1 MGNNQYKGFAY
12 TKGSDKPTVVYGTSP
27 EDILAKLKSYNIAR
41 MEQDKFMKCNIGSLN
56 VETSKYGDYHRYE
69 VATGKDISPIYLQ
82 IPPLGENEFR
92 KVVADLDAADAKFNS
107 HKKRWYIT
115 PDQDLQKFQAI
126 CNQFSN
132 ENIKDT
138 TQQTPK
144 KEFSDFLAEIEFEMS
159 LPKVPFQI
167 EGLEIQYAVK
177 MENQQTVIIPESAI
191 NMWKVNG
198 SMNEFLD
205 RLNEKAVEQLQ
216 QISSDLEQIDPEQI
230 VDESEYS
237 ISTSKDSADNRC
249 TIWFNDGREPIN
261 FHGDEYGLHFPTMEA
276 DAVAEFVA
284 EYFRQQDHPELSM
297 QMEYSKGDWIDCYVP
312 LRLQDSSPNQ
322 PIYVENVRHIVGRV
336 QNVQSIQAQEGVPG
350 AGIDGKSYEIWHGDG
365 STETIRSDE
374 IYASDQARVLL
385 RAAADELTGVQFDLL
400 ADRRLSAAQME
411 EIRFG
416 FKDGLSVEQ
425 VALYANPNMTPA
437 EMDLCRIGLTNG
449 LEYAELS
456 RLLKETKELSW
467 TDSRNRLN
475 EVIKEHGVI
484 EKART
489 VAHEAGLA
497 FSENM
502 TPEEIDPYVYDG
514 SMSAEDYMKMLD
526 RVEKDAAV
534 NSAAE
539 PTVTIVWSE
548 SDRLR
553 EGETMPLSRANEL
566 FAKLDKENIDNPYYL
581 KTKFRIDYVMDG
593 ESKHYDGRQ
602 DLGDGDGSL
611 VEHIER
617 FHAGYLNN
625 EEWNDHILRN
635 DGQAALEADREM
647 RTRVLNEFVPYLKLH
662 SNLAEM
668 EQTAGEVLKSYVSE
682 CRGLI
687 NQGDYNL
694 PPVPQL
700 AELDFEAYKEH
711 VREEVAQ
718 EAAVAGMTV
727 DEYAANGYEPY
738 AAPEQEAEQTS
749 DFYGMSEIQLHIAE
763 HIQENFVKGFVSIE
777 PVGDDKIRITD
788 LTGESMNLA
797 MTQSGGIID
806 ADTNKIYG
814 YAKEGYRPPAAP
826 EQEVAQEAAQTV
838 DFYGIKV
845 PLENGMRVITMDAIY
860 HVNEQGIE
868 KPDFS
873 SCVFRGI
880 DFPSFFPTS
889 DVNFANSK
897 FYQCRL
903 IDFDMS
909 QSNFQGASLQETY
922 LKDVVLEQ
930 CDFSKA
936 SLENVRIRSSE
947 LTRVNF
953 SETTMNYTYFEN
965 CGIAENDFNMAK
977 MDCVHVYDSCDITDD
992 QKNLDTVTYTISG
1005 ADPAEIEKMK
1015 DKVMWRL
1022 SGSEI
1027 KYERKEELSRLY
1039 EKESSDPDTQE
1050 WREDLTYEESELVKS
1065 WDKQR
1070 HMLSDVLLEKQHR
1083 QEHYKERYN
1092 NMAAQSEERRSVV
1105 NQLHEKQ
1112 KMVSASAEA
1121 PAREDRIKKADAI
1134 AK

>member
-12 TKGSDKPTVVYGTSP
+12 TKGSDKPTVVYGASSD
-27 EDILAKLKSYNIAR
+27 DILAKLNSYNIAR
-41 MEQDKFMKCNIGSLN
+41 TEQDKFMKCNIGSLN
-56 VETSKYGDYHRYE
+56 TETSKYEDYHRYE

-82 IPPLGENEFR
+82 IPPLGDNQFR
-92 KVVADLDAADAKFNS
+92 KVIADLDAADAKFNS
-107 HKKRWYIT
+107 YKKRWYIT
-115 PDQDLQKFQAI
+115 PDQDLQTFQNI

-132 ENIKDT
+132 DTRDTQLSENRVGID
-138 TQQTPK
+138 
-144 KEFSDFLAEIEFEMS
+144 AIEASEE
-159 LPKVPFQI
+159 PEKPNFQI
-167 EGLEIQYAVK
+167 VEAEIQYVVK
-177 MENQQTVIIPESAI
+177 LENQQTIIVPESAI

-198 SMNEFLD
+198 SMDEFLD
-205 RLNEKAVEQLQ
+205 KLNEKAVEQLQ
-216 QISSDLEQIDPEQI
+216 QISNDLDQIRPEQI

-566 FAKLDKENIDNPYYL
+566 FAK
-581 KTKFRIDYVMDG
+581 
-593 ESKHYDGRQ
+593 
-602 DLGDGDGSL
+602 
-611 VEHIER
+611 
-617 FHAGYLNN
+617 
-625 EEWNDHILRN
+625 
-635 DGQAALEADREM
+635 
-647 RTRVLNEFVPYLKLH
+647 
-662 SNLAEM
+662 
-668 EQTAGEVLKSYVSE
+668 
-682 CRGLI
+682 
-687 NQGDYNL
+687 
-694 PPVPQL
+694 
-700 AELDFEAYKEH
+700 
-711 VREEVAQ
+711 
-718 EAAVAGMTV
+718 
-727 DEYAANGYEPY
+727 
-738 AAPEQEAEQTS
+738 
-749 DFYGMSEIQLHIAE
+749 
-763 HIQENFVKGFVSIE
+763 
-777 PVGDDKIRITD
+777 
-788 LTGESMNLA
+788 
-797 MTQSGGIID
+797 
-806 ADTNKIYG
+806 
-814 YAKEGYRPPAAP
+814 
-826 EQEVAQEAAQTV
+826 VAQEAAQTV